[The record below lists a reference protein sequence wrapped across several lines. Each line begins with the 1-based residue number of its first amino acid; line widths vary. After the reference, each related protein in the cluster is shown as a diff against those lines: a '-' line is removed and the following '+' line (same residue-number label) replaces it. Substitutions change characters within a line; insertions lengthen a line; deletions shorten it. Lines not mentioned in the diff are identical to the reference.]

1 MKLGKVG
8 GIIAVA
14 DTDAAMP
21 LLQVGT
27 IPIIQRIVITYKQV
41 GIFPI
46 VVVTGPENDEIKRQ
60 LSPYGVVFLKN
71 PDEENPQL
79 LDSVR
84 IGLQFLSGKC
94 DRAAI
99 TPVNV
104 PMFSPATLAALI
116 ENEGDIVVPSFK
128 SRGDHPVVLS
138 EQVFSHILSYTSDK
152 GLRGALAAWEQPR
165 NWVEVEDK
173 GVVTHIRNE
182 TELLSQ
188 LEEHNSA
195 ILHPV
200 LHMKLEQES
209 AFFSDRLKLLLYLL
223 ADTNNM
229 RTSCAWSGIAHSKA
243 WDMIN
248 RLEQHLGYT
257 VVERQRGGKSGGSTR
272 LTQQG
277 MDFLIAYHDFEQ
289 TVHKFTQDEF
299 KKRFIYTKII

>member
-1 MKLGKVG
+1 MKLGNVG
-8 GIIAVA
+8 GVIAVA

-46 VVVTGPENDEIKRQ
+46 VVVTGPEEDEIKRQ

-79 LDSVR
+79 MDSVR
-84 IGLQFLSGKC
+84 IGLEFLSGKC
-94 DRAAI
+94 DRAAV

-104 PMFSPATLAALI
+104 PMFSPVTLAQLVGTD
-116 ENEGDIVVPSFK
+116 GDIVVPSFEG
-128 SRGDHPVVLS
+128 RGGHPVVLS
-138 EQVFSHILSYTSDK
+138 EAVFPHILSYGGEN
-152 GLRGALAAWEQPR
+152 GLRGALASWEKPR
-165 NWVEVEDK
+165 IWVTVEDK
-173 GVVTHIRNE
+173 GVVTHVRNE
-182 TELLSQ
+182 GELLSR

-200 LHMKLEQES
+200 LHLKLEQES

-223 ADTNNM
+223 ADTSNM
-229 RTSCAWSGIAHSKA
+229 RTSCAWSGTAHSKA

-248 RLEQHLGYT
+248 RLERHLGYT
-257 VVERQRGGKSGGSTR
+257 VVERQRGGRSGGSTR
-272 LTQQG
+272 LTKQG
-277 MDFLIAYHDFEQ
+277 QDFLTAYHEFEAA
-289 TVHKFTQDEF
+289 VHQFTQDEF